1 MRNWKKFGE
10 MKKKMKYNSYDGIY
24 EWIRVGIYRCTICN
38 RDIRASSR
46 LKHIGKHVSNG
57 ELIPYTRVRYTD
69 GELARIGEVLYR
81 RGTLDQLLA
90 DLHKG
95 EEK

>member
-1 MRNWKKFGE
+1 
-10 MKKKMKYNSYDGIY
+10 MKN
-24 EWIRVGIYRCTICN
+24 
-38 RDIRASSR
+38 
-46 LKHIGKHVSNG
+46 IGKHVSNG